1 MKRIGLVVLGVVLG
15 VLATTA
21 FAENLPNP
29 PTTIRLVGRAE
40 TVVTESMIRLSDVAQ
55 IDTPN
60 LLDDEAIIQLK
71 KISVGTSPKA
81 GESRVI
87 EGSQIL
93 EKLRDQGVRLSSL
106 RYSFPRQVTITRA
119 YREVKLDEIQRV
131 LTSFLLQ
138 SDRHIDVKQIVMDK
152 PVRIPTDSFGLEVVS
167 LQTTQPGHLGVDFKS
182 VAGSDEVRFQ
192 LKAIADEWRVMPVA
206 MRPLTRGSIVS
217 AGDVQLHKINGTS
230 VGRDAVENI
239 GDVVGRSL
247 TKDVGQGE
255 MFKAG
260 AIIVPPVVTVGSRVA
275 IVFRFGRLEASATGV
290 ALENGGFNQEIRVRN
305 EASKKVVVAK
315 VLEAGL
321 VSVGGE

>member
-55 IDTPN
+55 IDSPN

-71 KISVGTSPKA
+71 KITVGTSPKA

-138 SDRHIDVKQIVMDK
+138 SDRHIDVKQIVMD
-152 PVRIPTDSFGLEVVS
+152 
-167 LQTTQPGHLGVDFKS
+167 
-182 VAGSDEVRFQ
+182 
-192 LKAIADEWRVMPVA
+192 
-206 MRPLTRGSIVS
+206 
-217 AGDVQLHKINGTS
+217 
-230 VGRDAVENI
+230 
-239 GDVVGRSL
+239 
-247 TKDVGQGE
+247 
-255 MFKAG
+255 
-260 AIIVPPVVTVGSRVA
+260 
-275 IVFRFGRLEASATGV
+275 
-290 ALENGGFNQEIRVRN
+290 
-305 EASKKVVVAK
+305 
-315 VLEAGL
+315 
-321 VSVGGE
+321 